1 MLKISRES
9 EVSLINILIDQD
21 VISGKDLPNI
31 KKLSNEGEKTQLEAV
46 FELKLTDEERILDLL
61 VKDQSLETI
70 DLSTIEA
77 SEELQKILPANYIN
91 MNFIAPFKIDENG
104 KTLHIAISDISKLSL
119 MRNLK
124 TITKKNI
131 ELHAAKV
138 SQISEF
144 IEKLL
149 KDNKTTTASIRA
161 TNQEKK
167 EQRERTKT
175 FDSDLADAG
184 EVLEKEPEEDI
195 EALENESEVIKFSTA
210 VVAEAIAL
218 GASDIHIEPFRFSS
232 RVRYRADGM
241 LVAQEKFSKFL
252 HDNYGAVVTRFK
264 IMGKLDIA
272 ERRLPQDGAIPF
284 KMKGKVVDLRLS
296 ILPTATNERIVMRI
310 LNKDAGD
317 ISLEQLNFDETDLK
331 NLRKAIHG
339 TQGLV
344 LVTGPTGSG
353 KTTTLYSILKEVSK
367 PHLNILTA
375 EDPVE
380 YELDGVAQVQVRE
393 DIGYDFAKALRSFLR
408 QDPEIILVGEMRD
421 KETVD
426 IGLKAALTGHLVF
439 STLHTNDAP
448 STITRLQNMGT
459 PDYLISAAV
468 TLVLAQ
474 RLARKTCGECRE
486 ADPDVSPK
494 ALADFGFT
502 VEQASRA
509 KVQRGKGCA
518 KCKNSGYKGRMGIY
532 EILMITKQI
541 KEAILRKATTPEIK
555 KIALGEGFRTMQD
568 MGRELILTGDL
579 NFREFDRVL
588 SLEQ

>member
-9 EVSLINILIDQD
+9 EINIINMLIDQD
-21 VISGKDLPNI
+21 IISGKDLPNI
-31 KKLSNEGEKTQLEAV
+31 KKISKEGNKSQIDAV
-46 FELKLTDEERILDLL
+46 FELKLASEDRILEVL
-61 VKDQSLETI
+61 VKEQNLETV
-70 DLSTIEA
+70 DLSQIPI
-77 SEELQKILPANYIN
+77 SDNIKSVLPTNYIN
-91 MNFIAPFKIDENG
+91 MNFVAPFKVEG
-104 KTLHIAISDISKLSL
+104 KTLHIAIPDSSKLSL

-138 SQISEF
+138 SQISDF

-149 KDNKTTTASIRA
+149 AESGDVTTEAIKEKNK
-161 TNQEKK
+161 EKI
-167 EQRERTKT
+167 KT
-175 FDSDLADAG
+175 FDSDLAEAG
-184 EVLEKEPEEDI
+184 EVLDTTPEEDI
-195 EALENESEVIKFSTA
+195 EAIENESEVIKFSTA
-210 VVAEAIAL
+210 VVAEAIQS
-218 GASDIHIEPFRFSS
+218 GVSDIHIEPFRFSS
-232 RVRYRADGM
+232 RVRYRLDGM
-241 LVAQEKFSKFL
+241 LQEQEQFKQFL

-284 KMKGKVVDLRLS
+284 KIDGKIVDLRLS
-296 ILPTATNERIVMRI
+296 MLPTANNERIVMRI

-317 ISLEQLNFDETDLK
+317 ISLEQLHFEESDLK
-331 NLRKAIHG
+331 SLRKAIHG

-380 YELDGVAQVQVRE
+380 FELDGVGQVQVKE
-393 DIGYDFAKALRSFLR
+393 DIGYTFASALRSFLR
-408 QDPEIILVGEMRD
+408 QDPEIILIGEMRD

-459 PDYLISAAV
+459 PDYLISAAC
-468 TLVLAQ
+468 TLILAQ
-474 RLARKTCGECRE
+474 RLARKTCTECRI
-486 ADPDVSPK
+486 PDEDINPTG
-494 ALADFGFT
+494 LTQIGFT
-502 VEQASRA
+502 PEQASRA
-509 KVQRGKGCA
+509 KVTKGKGCP
-518 KCKNSGYKGRMGIY
+518 KCNNSGYKGRMGIY
-532 EILMITKQI
+532 EILNISKTI
-541 KEAILRKATTPEIK
+541 KEAILKKATTPELRE
-555 KIALGEGFRTMQD
+555 IAVKEGFRDMQD
-568 MGRELILTGDL
+568 MGRGMIMSGDL
-579 NFREFDRVL
+579 NFREYERVL
-588 SLEQ
+588 SSS